1 MTLGKY
7 VVALLTL
14 PIRLVATDFRVQ
26 IPLLLAITYYPE
38 RIKFPLPEKVYSC
51 ITDARFLQ
59 ALKILIGFSV
69 ARAINNK
76 LSQYVINNWK
86 RDAKFINAQEI
97 VLITGGS
104 SGLGALMGEDFA
116 QRGVK
121 VISLDVNPP
130 QETQAGI
137 HFYKVDVTSSADL
150 AAAGA
155 EIRKAHG
162 DPTVLIN
169 NAAVGYAM
177 TLLDEPE
184 ECIRRSFEVNT
195 FSHFLTAK
203 EFLPAMIK
211 KNHGHIVTVASMAS
225 YVTVASI
232 IDYNCTKSSAVA
244 FHEGVASELKHRY
257 NAPNVRTSLIN
268 PTWIRTP
275 LIEAL
280 TSDPNFNDIVLEP
293 TDVSSQ
299 IVKQVIS
306 GRSGHVVLPKF
317 YTPITGIRA
326 WPSWLQESVRNHMG
340 SLFDLNVRSVSK
352 PKNDPTLTGGTVAD
366 LK

>member
-1 MTLGKY
+1 M
-7 VVALLTL
+7 
-14 PIRLVATDFRVQ
+14 PIRLAVTDLRLQV
-26 IPLLLAITYYPE
+26 PLLIAIICYPE
-38 RIKFPLPEKVYSC
+38 RIKSVVPEKVYSC
-51 ITDARFLQ
+51 ITDPGFLQ
-59 ALKILIGFSV
+59 GLKTLIGFNIT
-69 ARAINNK
+69 RGINNK

-86 RDAKFINAQEI
+86 RDAKFINDREI

-104 SGLGALMGEDFA
+104 SGLGALMAQDFA

-121 VISLDVNPP
+121 VISMDVNPP
-130 QETQAGI
+130 QSTQAGI
-137 HFYKVDVTSSADL
+137 HFYKVDVTSSAHL

-155 EIRKAHG
+155 DIRKTHG

-184 ECIRRSFEVNT
+184 ESIRRSFEVNA
-195 FSHFLTAK
+195 FAHFLMAK

-232 IDYNCTKSSAVA
+232 IDYNCTKASAVA

-257 NAPNVRTSLIN
+257 NAPNVRTSLIS

-280 TSDPNFNDIVLEP
+280 TSDPSFNDIVLEP
-293 TDVSSQ
+293 EDVSSE

-306 GRSGHVVLPKF
+306 GRSGHVVLPSF

-326 WPSWLQESVRNHMG
+326 WPSWLQESLRNHLG
-340 SLFDLNVRSVSK
+340 SLFDLKVRWGGK
-352 PKNDPTLTGGTVAD
+352 HRIDPRLVGGTVAD

>member
-1 MTLGKY
+1 MALGKY

-14 PIRLVATDFRVQ
+14 PIRLVATDIRVQ
-26 IPLLLAITYYPE
+26 IPLLLAIIYYPE
-38 RIKFPLPEKVYSC
+38 RIKSLLSEKVSC
-51 ITDARFLQ
+51 WIIAPRFLQ
-59 ALKILIGFSV
+59 GLKALIGFSII
-69 ARAINNK
+69 RGTNNK

-86 RDAKFINAQEI
+86 RDAKFINGEEI

-104 SGLGALMGEDFA
+104 SGLGALMAQDFA

-121 VISLDVNPP
+121 VITMDVNPP
-130 QETQAGI
+130 QNTQDGI
-137 HFYKVDVTSSADL
+137 HFYKVDVTSSEGL

-155 EIRKAHG
+155 EIRKTHG

-184 ECIRRSFEVNT
+184 ESIRRSFEVNT

-203 EFLPAMIK
+203 EFLPTMIK
-211 KNHGHIVTVASMAS
+211 KNHGHVVTVASMAS

-232 IDYNCTKSSAVA
+232 IDYNCTKASSVA

-257 NAPNVRTSLIN
+257 NAPNVRTSLIT

-275 LIEAL
+275 LIDAL
-280 TSDPNFNDIVLEP
+280 TSDPSFNDIILEP
-293 TDVSSQ
+293 TDVSSE

-317 YTPITGIRA
+317 YAPITGIRA
-326 WPSWLQESVRNHMG
+326 WPSWLQESVRNHLG
-340 SLFDLNVRSVSK
+340 PLFDLKVRWGGK
-352 PKNDPTLTGGTVAD
+352 HKIDPRLTGGTIAD